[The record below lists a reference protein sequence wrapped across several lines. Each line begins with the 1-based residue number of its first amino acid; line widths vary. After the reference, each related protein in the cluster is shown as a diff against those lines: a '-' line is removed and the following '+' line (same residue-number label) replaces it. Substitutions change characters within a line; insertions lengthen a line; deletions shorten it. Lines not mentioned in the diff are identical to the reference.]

1 MNVAR
6 KAGMVA
12 ALVALSAFTGGLPA
26 TVSAHHGGAI
36 EWGQEVRGPL
46 AGTATKFAFQF
57 PHVYISVDVADG
69 GGAVAKWT
77 LVTRWTPTVLREH
90 GWSRDSVKPGDAIA
104 VTYLPHVE
112 APLIGQMISV
122 AVNGQPLDL
131 NF

>member
-1 MNVAR
+1 MNRRPTAPARGLAQRCKDGNVSGVPDTEGIRMNVAR

-57 PHVYISVDVADG
+57 PHV
-69 GGAVAKWT
+69 
-77 LVTRWTPTVLREH
+77 
-90 GWSRDSVKPGDAIA
+90 
-104 VTYLPHVE
+104 
-112 APLIGQMISV
+112 
-122 AVNGQPLDL
+122 
-131 NF
+131 